1 MLIKGIIISLHGL
14 YRGIQVQEKSTER
27 HEVCAYV
34 CLSLSICHSGPNPM
48 NAKKQNTKEECE
60 LGKER
65 SFTHHPLFSSFA
77 TPLIFYLENE
87 REYSGICLLTKSTC
101 GLPWPTAVSHCR
113 ILICSTHTFHEFHK
127 SLPLIFY
134 SNCQLQ
140 PLFCFPSTV
149 VRNIEFYLKI
159 MK

>member
-1 MLIKGIIISLHGL
+1 MVYTVVYKSKRNQR
-14 YRGIQVQEKSTER
+14 RGMKYVHMCACHCQFVIVVQIQWMQKNK
-27 HEVCAYV
+27 
-34 CLSLSICHSGPNPM
+34 IQ
-48 NAKKQNTKEECE
+48 KKNVN
-60 LGKER
+60 LGKR